1 MTNLENKNLES
12 ESKNGLTKDIVDNF
26 TSENFDKVMN
36 RIQKS
41 KLSPEVQQSWPKWN
55 KEAKDS
61 IKKWYISLVANYL
74 DDYKLLD
81 SEVADTL
88 IKNWYIEAVKSHLN
102 SFVCDKNLAIV
113 LVKNKHWEFIKW
125 KLDLFKDV
133 TANEIVNLCIEYK
146 YKQPDIMLIFH
157 DLLSNKNNIFDKNVA
172 ENLIEAGELWE
183 MVKNLKSF
191 EWLGKNIAENLIE
204 ADELWEMAKN
214 LKSFEWLDKEK
225 AELLVEN
232 WYLKNVVEN
241 KDTFDQAWKEYIL
254 DVRRK
259 NNYCMAKDIDGKIK
273 PTEEIIDRIISNV
286 ELPSGKKLSAS
297 DVKYIWSEDDIK
309 WFDLTL
315 TREDLKGYI
324 TVDHYC
330 SNGYRVR
337 HEYTQENFDVFQNL
351 RIFIDQTSG
360 KETFQIPGLE
370 WLKFKDN
377 EECLRVV
384 NLLLWLKRNKYQWI
398 EDSRDRLWKY
408 KWVRWELERDN
419 LEVPFDIDILKES
432 TIDKY
437 YPSIKN
443 SQEFL
448 DYINNRKLK

>member
-1 MTNLENKNLES
+1 MSLEWYDKLADNEVSLDTQESLNNEINEFKNEES
-12 ESKNGLTKDIVDNF
+12 QL
-26 TSENFDKVMN
+26 
-36 RIQKS
+36 QA
-41 KLSPEVQQSWPKWN
+41 EVQQGWPKWN
-55 KEAKDS
+55 KEAKDF
-61 IKKWYISLVANYL
+61 IKKGDIWLVVNYL
-74 DDYKLLD
+74 DNYKWLD

-172 ENLIEAGELWE
+172 EYLIEVGELWE
-183 MVKNLKSF
+183 IAKNLKSF
-191 EWLGKNIAENLIE
+191 EWLGKNVSEKLIE

-225 AELLVEN
+225 AEILVQK

-241 KDTFDQAWKEYIL
+241 KDTFNQEWKEYIL
-254 DVRRK
+254 DYRKK

-273 PTEEIIDRIISNV
+273 PTEEIIDRIISNA
-286 ELPSGKKLSAS
+286 ELPSGKKLSVS
-297 DVKYIWSEDDIK
+297 DVKYIWSEYDIK
-309 WFDLTL
+309 WFDLTV
-315 TREDLKGYI
+315 TREDLKGSRTI
-324 TVDHYC
+324 TAYY
-330 SNGYRVR
+330 SNRHRVR
-337 HEYTQENFDVFQNL
+337 SKDRKEDFDVSQNF
-351 RIFIDQTSG
+351 RIFIDKTTW
-360 KETFQIPGLE
+360 KETFKIPGLE

-377 EECLRVV
+377 EECIRVV
-384 NLLLWLKRNKYQWI
+384 NLLVWLKRNKYQWR
-398 EDSRDRLWKY
+398 EDATGWWLWDY
-408 KWVRWELERDN
+408 QWARWELERN
-419 LEVPFDIDILKES
+419 VPNWPFDVDILKKS

-443 SQEFL
+443 SQDFL
-448 DYINNRKLK
+448 DYINNRELK